1 MRAAGGRRR
10 PLRCWGQDACWSR
23 RKGEHGARQEPLC
36 TEHNPAAQRRRSA
49 VKLSMGNGGQR
60 RKLLFSLVFLPTQ
73 TYFNRQCIN
82 FPQVCL
88 LITVSSKT
96 ISLLL
101 SQPIFHPVFSP
112 CPGERGSEGAWVGVR
127 LLARAVP
134 PPLRRTFS
142 QGSRFPRSPQ
152 NSARFRQYVLPHST

>member
-1 MRAAGGRRR
+1 MEGGVPSAAGDRTRVGAGERVSMERDR
-10 PLRCWGQDACWSR
+10 SRSALSTTPLPS
-23 RKGEHGARQEPLC
+23 
-36 TEHNPAAQRRRSA
+36 AAGSA

>member
-1 MRAAGGRRR
+1 MRAGGGRRR

-23 RKGEHGARQEPLC
+23 RKGGVDR
-36 TEHNPAAQRRRSA
+36 NRSA
-49 VKLSMGNGGQR
+49 PSTTPLPSAAGSAEKLSMGKGGQR

-73 TYFNRQCIN
+73 TYFNRRCIN

-112 CPGERGSEGAWVGVR
+112 CPVERGSEGARVGVR

-142 QGSRFPRSPQ
+142 QGPRFPRSPQ
-152 NSARFRQYVLPHST
+152 NSARFGQYVLPHST